1 MKAVVIG
8 ATGTIGKGIVAE
20 LESKGYEIILG
31 SRNSAISIDIDN
43 PESVHDFFEGTEMV
57 DAIICAAGSAAF
69 APVNELDEE
78 KIQASLNS
86 KFAGQLRVAKYG
98 LKNLNENGAIILT
111 GGMFAYAPWPST
123 SMLAAVNKGLEGFAL
138 GATLEMEGGRRVMVA
153 HPPLL
158 SESAEKMGMPTDP
171 WPNTSIVAKS
181 YSKALES
188 GKSADVF
195 YVDGYEPK

>member
-43 PESVHDFFEGTEMV
+43 PESVDSFFSQIGKV
-57 DAIICAAGSAAF
+57 DAVICAAGSAAF
-69 APVNELDEE
+69 APIGELSED
-78 KIQASLNS
+78 KIQSSLNS
-86 KFAGQLRVAKYG
+86 KFAGQIRVARNAIN
-98 LKNLNENGAIILT
+98 NLNDNGAVILT

-138 GATLEMEGGRRVMVA
+138 GATTELENGKRVMVA

-158 SESAEKMGMPTDP
+158 SETAERMRMPTDP
-171 WPNTSIVAKS
+171 WPNTNVVAKS

>member
-1 MKAVVIG
+1 MKAVIIG
-8 ATGTIGKGIVAE
+8 ATGTIGKGIVQE
-20 LESKGYEIILG
+20 LESKGFDIIQG
-31 SRNSAISIDIDN
+31 TRNSAISIDIDN
-43 PESVHDFFEGTEMV
+43 PESVDSFFSQVGKV
-57 DAIICAAGSAAF
+57 DAVICAAGSAAF
-69 APVNELDEE
+69 APVGELSEE

-86 KFAGQLRVAKYG
+86 KFAGQIRVARNAIN
-98 LKNLNENGAIILT
+98 NLNDNGAVILT

-123 SMLAAVNKGLEGFAL
+123 SIISAVNKGLEGFAL
-138 GATLEMEGGRRVMVA
+138 GATTELENGKRVMVA

-158 SESAEKMGMPTDP
+158 SETAEKMGMETEP
-171 WPNTSIVAKS
+171 WPNSSVVAKS

>member
-1 MKAVVIG
+1 MKAIVIG
-8 ATGTIGKGIVAE
+8 ATGTIGKGIVEE
-20 LESKGYEIILG
+20 LESKGYKVISG
-31 SRNSAISIDIDN
+31 HRNSIVSIDIDN
-43 PESVHDFFEGTEMV
+43 PESVHNFFESTEKV

-69 APVNELDEE
+69 APVSELDEE
-78 KIQASLNS
+78 KIQSSLNS

-123 SMLAAVNKGLEGFAL
+123 SIISAVNKGLEGFAL
-138 GATLEMEGGRRVMVA
+138 GATLELEDGKRIMVA

-158 SESAEKMGMPTDP
+158 SESAEKMGMPTEP
-171 WPNTSIVAKS
+171 WPNSSTVAKS
-181 YSKALES
+181 YSKALEN

>member
-8 ATGTIGKGIVAE
+8 ATGTIGKGIVQE
-20 LESKGYEIILG
+20 LQRKGYDIIHG
-31 SRNSAISIDIDN
+31 SRNSELSIDIDN
-43 PESVHDFFEGTEMV
+43 PESVDSFFSQIGKV
-57 DAIICAAGSAAF
+57 DAVICAAGNAAF
-69 APVNELDEE
+69 ASIGELSED

-86 KFAGQLRVAKYG
+86 KFAGQIRVARNAIN
-98 LKNLNENGAIILT
+98 NLNDNGAVILT

-123 SMLAAVNKGLEGFAL
+123 SIISAVNKGLEGFAL
-138 GATLEMEGGRRVMVA
+138 GATVELEHGKRVMVA

-158 SESAEKMGMPTDP
+158 SESAEKMGMDATP
-171 WPNTSIVAKS
+171 WPNTSVVAKS